1 MEYEYKEIF
10 SRNIG
15 ILTESDQNKLRNCTL
30 AIAGV
35 GGVGGLL
42 AERLIRLG
50 VGQLKI
56 TDPGLFEP
64 SNLNRQFGSSTLDLG
79 RNKAEVVFSQIK
91 DINPEARISWSPA
104 GIKTENDAN
113 LFVSDCDAVIDEMD
127 MGLFKE
133 SILLQRAARR
143 KGIYYMFTCAYGL
156 GALIAIFDP
165 RGITLEEYN
174 GLSPNVDVDDPE
186 KLRVPF
192 EKIVPIMPSYFPA
205 IDVETIYKMVTG
217 KLPGPANSIG
227 AGLAAVLAAN
237 ESANII
243 LKKRRIVTAPEY
255 TYIDLIDQKFEVR
268 TVS

>member
-15 ILTESDQNKLRNCTL
+15 ILTESDQNKLRKCTV

-56 TDPGLFEP
+56 TDPGFFEP
-64 SNLNRQFGSSTLDLG
+64 SNLNRQLFSSTLELD
-79 RNKAEVVFSQIK
+79 RNKAEIVFSQIK
-91 DINPEARISWSPA
+91 DINPEAKIFWSPT

-113 LFVSDCDAVIDEMD
+113 LFVSDCDVVIDEMD
-127 MGLFKE
+127 MGLFRE

-143 KGIYYMFTCAYGL
+143 KGIYYMFTCAYGF

-174 GLSPNVDVDDPE
+174 GLSPSVDVDDPE

-192 EKIVPIMPSYFPA
+192 ENIVPIMPSYITDF
-205 IDVETIYKMVTG
+205 DNETIYKMVTG
-217 KLPGPANSIG
+217 KLPASAISIG
-227 AGLAAVLAAN
+227 AGLAAILAAN
-237 ESANII
+237 ETANII
-243 LKKRRIVTAPEY
+243 LKKRKTVTAPEY

-268 TVS
+268 SIS

>member
-1 MEYEYKEIF
+1 MECGYKEIF

-15 ILTESDQNKLRNCTL
+15 MLTESDQDKLRKCTL

-50 VGQLKI
+50 FGQLKI

-64 SNLNRQFGSSTLDLG
+64 SNLNRQAFSSTLNLG

-91 DINPEARISWSPA
+91 DINPEAKISWSPK

-113 LFVSDCDAVIDEMD
+113 LFVSDCDVVIDEMD

-143 KGIYYMFTCAYGL
+143 KGIYYMFTCAYGF

-165 RGITLEEYN
+165 RGITLEEYD
-174 GLSPNVDVDDPE
+174 GLSPNVDVDDRE
-186 KLRVPF
+186 KMKVPF
-192 EKIVPIMPSYFPA
+192 ENIVPIMPWYFPD
-205 IDVETIYKMVTG
+205 IDAETIYKMVTG
-217 KLPGPANSIG
+217 ALPGPAISIG
-227 AGLAAVLAAN
+227 AGLASVLAAN
-237 ESANII
+237 ESVNII
-243 LKKRRIVTAPEY
+243 LNKRKIVTAPEY

-268 TVS
+268 SIS